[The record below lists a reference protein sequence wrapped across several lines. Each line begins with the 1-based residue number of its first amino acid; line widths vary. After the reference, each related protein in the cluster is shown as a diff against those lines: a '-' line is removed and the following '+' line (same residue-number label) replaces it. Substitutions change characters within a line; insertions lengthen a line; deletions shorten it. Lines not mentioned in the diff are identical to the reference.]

1 MSNKLVDDTK
11 ERKCEFCGADRTYN
25 AVTKSGTPYSKWN
38 KNPFKED
45 SSIWGGVTKTYFTTR
60 PCLQTIFDE
69 VFV

>member
-11 ERKCEFCGADRTYN
+11 ERKCEFCGADRTY
-25 AVTKSGTPYSKWN
+25 
-38 KNPFKED
+38 KED